1 MARIVWTKSERE
13 ALRAATYEVFNRPV
27 FFHSLFDAFA
37 IAQRDVLPQDRRRE
51 VVPPQVVWVLEN
63 EPLEGNLNDYAKSYL
78 SELVAALKQNKPIP
92 TTKKHKRVKEVVN
105 TVTKQLD
112 LQPIGDIALVLPTDG
127 QEEVAAEPETE
138 IKQATAEPDVNISA
152 EDVVQEVSTML
163 EQTPVAEAVAQ
174 ALDNSDI
181 NLQLMLLVEAVTE
194 NTKTVKYLADKLDR
208 FISLQQQQQTIASK
222 DTVTPPPTKVKK
234 PMVLVM
240 NMLPVQFGDVKNE
253 FGEFFDLRSWEG
265 SKGNHQTLKSLV
277 QNSYRI
283 FAHTDHM
290 RHCDDTKVS
299 KMAAGKYVRFSGST
313 STLKGLLNDMAQE
326 YWSSNETIH
335 A

>member
-1 MARIVWTKSERE
+1 
-13 ALRAATYEVFNRPV
+13 
-27 FFHSLFDAFA
+27 
-37 IAQRDVLPQDRRRE
+37 
-51 VVPPQVVWVLEN
+51 VLEN

-92 TTKKHKRVKEVVN
+92 TTKHKRVKEVVN

-208 FISLQQQQQTIASK
+208 FISLQQQQPTISSK
-222 DTVTPPPTKVKK
+222 EKSS
-234 PMVLVM
+234 
-240 NMLPVQFGDVKNE
+240 
-253 FGEFFDLRSWEG
+253 LRTTNG
-265 SKGNHQTLKSLV
+265 SLRYYHIRQRL
-277 QNSYRI
+277 
-283 FAHTDHM
+283 
-290 RHCDDTKVS
+290 
-299 KMAAGKYVRFSGST
+299 
-313 STLKGLLNDMAQE
+313 
-326 YWSSNETIH
+326 
-335 A
+335 